1 MQPFRSGM
9 QPFRSGMKPSP
20 SGIFP
25 LSGLSKRRKAGKVD
39 PILPSTCMKDTSTP
53 AASPPPTPSSKRW
66 PLAKVLTAVCSEQRW
81 YILRE
86 LLKGTPLPVN
96 EIARRGG
103 WSHAHRHF
111 QAMRRVAGGR
121 RHSPRLRWSFCHR
134 AALPRPPGEG
144 GALAFGHALIR
155 FDE

>member
-1 MQPFRSGM
+1 MQPLKSRMQPLRSGIK
-9 QPFRSGMKPSP
+9 PLRSGIKPSL
-20 SGIFP
+20 SGMFP
-25 LSGLSKRRKAGKVD
+25 LRGLSKRRKAGKVA

-96 EIARRGG
+96 EIARRVGATPTGTSKQCAVLLAAGVIRRGYGG
-103 WSHAHRHF
+103 LFAIE
-111 QAMRRVAGGR
+111 
-121 RHSPRLRWSFCHR
+121 PRFLV
-134 AALPRPPGEG
+134 PPAKVGPWPS
-144 GALAFGHALIR
+144 ATR
-155 FDE
+155 